1 MNWQML
7 LYFLRKVVTIG
18 EQETAELMKVYETVK
33 LLAEQQAKEE
43 AA

>member
-18 EQETAELMKVYETVK
+18 EQETTELMKVYEAAK
-33 LLAEQQAKEE
+33 LLADKESKEQ

>member
-7 LYFLRKVVTIG
+7 LYFLRKVVARGDEELG
-18 EQETAELMKVYETVK
+18 EFMKIYEYAERM
-33 LLAEQQAKEE
+33 AAKERE